1 MSYPVPQ
8 DDKPVS
14 ESLFDG
20 PDGQVDG
27 PERNEQ
33 QEKSEGTDRDPEK
46 QFLVEWDDGDND
58 PENPRSIAIGRKW
71 LITFVVA
78 FSSLCVLVG
87 LYLLPRPD

>member
-1 MSYPVPQ
+1 MSHPVLQ
-8 DDKPVS
+8 GDKPVS

-27 PERNEQ
+27 HQRKGPH
-33 QEKSEGTDRDPEK
+33 EKSEGTNRDPKK

-58 PENPRSIAIGRKW
+58 PENPRSIATGRKW

-87 LYLLPRPD
+87 LY